1 MRKVLFLDRDG
12 VINKDVHYLHRI
24 EDLAFVDG
32 AKEALA
38 AAVQAG
44 YDLIVVTN
52 QSGVG
57 RGFYTEDDVNTL
69 HQYMNQELTKAGAPI
84 LRFYYCPHLPGAPL
98 AQYDQNCDCRKPKPG
113 MMERIADCFNVDLKG
128 VFAVGDS
135 LRDLEAAVTAG
146 ALPILVL
153 TGKGEKT
160 LAEGNLPAGTLVF
173 NDLAAAVEHIL
184 RT

>member
-113 MMERIADCFNVDLKG
+113 MILQAMADYDIDKAHSFM
-128 VFAVGDS
+128 VGDKLS
-135 LRDLEAAVTAG
+135 DMEAAAG
-146 ALPILVL
+146 A
-153 TGKGEKT
+153 GGR
-160 LAEGNLPAGTLVF
+160 A
-173 NDLAAAVEHIL
+173 
-184 RT
+184 

>member
-57 RGFYTEDDVNTL
+57 RGF
-69 HQYMNQELTKAGAPI
+69 
-84 LRFYYCPHLPGAPL
+84 
-98 AQYDQNCDCRKPKPG
+98 
-113 MMERIADCFNVDLKG
+113 
-128 VFAVGDS
+128 
-135 LRDLEAAVTAG
+135 
-146 ALPILVL
+146 
-153 TGKGEKT
+153 
-160 LAEGNLPAGTLVF
+160 
-173 NDLAAAVEHIL
+173 
-184 RT
+184 

>member
-38 AAVQAG
+38 ASVQAG

-113 MMERIADCFNVDLKG
+113 MILQAMADYDIDKAHSFMVGDKLSDMEAAAGAGLKG
-128 VFAVGDS
+128 YLF
-135 LRDLEAAVTAG
+135 
-146 ALPILVL
+146 
-153 TGKGEKT
+153 TGSN
-160 LAEGNLPAGTLVF
+160 LA
-173 NDLAAAVEHIL
+173 
-184 RT
+184 

>member
-113 MMERIADCFNVDLKG
+113 MILKAMADYDIDKAHSFMVGDKLSDMEAAAGAGLKG
-128 VFAVGDS
+128 YLFTGSNLAEF
-135 LRDLEAAVTAG
+135 LQ
-146 ALPILVL
+146 PILQEQ
-153 TGKGEKT
+153 T
-160 LAEGNLPAGTLVF
+160 N
-173 NDLAAAVEHIL
+173 
-184 RT
+184 